1 MRRNLAMSR
10 SERVLGKLRDL
21 DVIGEERSLSDVEKA
36 RRSKITSDLERM
48 SLLEEECAR
57 QI

>member
-1 MRRNLAMSR
+1 MSR